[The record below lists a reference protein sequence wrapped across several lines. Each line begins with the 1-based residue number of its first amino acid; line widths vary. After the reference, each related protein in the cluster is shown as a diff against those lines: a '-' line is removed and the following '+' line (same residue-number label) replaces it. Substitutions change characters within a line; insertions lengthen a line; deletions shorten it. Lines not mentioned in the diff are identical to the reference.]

1 MTPEQLKFINISVE
15 MCGVIISALGIVL
28 IRVGTRM
35 DRNTSKRFES
45 MFLCFT
51 ADLLSNITGLL
62 TKGMIGTF
70 GFYTVRIANFC
81 EFFFGY
87 LLTCLVTLYL
97 LDCVDP
103 KKKMKRF
110 RGCIYGFYGLQILM
124 LVISQFNHMYY
135 YIDNANFYHRGDLF
149 WLSHAVS
156 ICAMVLNAVI
166 LVKYKNSLTRRQR
179 KAFWCYTLIPVAAL
193 VVQTFFYGL
202 FLTMFA
208 GVIAAVFM
216 FVFVLEDQVD
226 RYCQKE
232 RENAQLRVSIMLSQI
247 QPDFLYNTLDSIYIL
262 CKKDPDKAQ
271 KAVSYFADYLR
282 LNLSSINREEPVT
295 IETEMNHVKTYL
307 ELEKMSSEDTVNYN
321 LDVEAGGFMV
331 PALSVQ
337 PLVENAVRHGI
348 TRKKG
353 GGTVTVKVRE
363 YDDFYEIYV
372 IDDGAGFDL
381 SQPPDDNGTHL
392 GMENVRKRLD
402 VMCGGTLT
410 VSSAL
415 GKGTTAVIWVPKE
428 KGRGDILLHQSK
440 EEMLC

>member
-1 MTPEQLKFINISVE
+1 
-15 MCGVIISALGIVL
+15 
-28 IRVGTRM
+28 
-35 DRNTSKRFES
+35 
-45 MFLCFT
+45 
-51 ADLLSNITGLL
+51 
-62 TKGMIGTF
+62 
-70 GFYTVRIANFC
+70 
-81 EFFFGY
+81 
-87 LLTCLVTLYL
+87 
-97 LDCVDP
+97 
-103 KKKMKRF
+103 
-110 RGCIYGFYGLQILM
+110 
-124 LVISQFNHMYY
+124 
-135 YIDNANFYHRGDLF
+135 
-149 WLSHAVS
+149 
-156 ICAMVLNAVI
+156 
-166 LVKYKNSLTRRQR
+166 
-179 KAFWCYTLIPVAAL
+179 
-193 VVQTFFYGL
+193 
-202 FLTMFA
+202 
-208 GVIAAVFM
+208 
-216 FVFVLEDQVD
+216 
-226 RYCQKE
+226 
-232 RENAQLRVSIMLSQI
+232 MLSQI